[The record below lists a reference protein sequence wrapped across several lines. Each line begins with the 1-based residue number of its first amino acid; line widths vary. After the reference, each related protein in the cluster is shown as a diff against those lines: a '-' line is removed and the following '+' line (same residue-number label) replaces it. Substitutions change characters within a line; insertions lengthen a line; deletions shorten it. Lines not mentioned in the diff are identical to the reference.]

1 MRDYDGKTADE
12 RVAER
17 RARLIDA
24 GLEVFGE
31 HGYAGTSIRAVL
43 RQSGLRD
50 RYFGESFPDLDSLLA
65 AVYDQLV
72 EEELAGS
79 RAAIDA
85 AQGGTEGARAMMEWI
100 SRSLEGNP
108 GRARIKLREVVSG
121 GPISRNHRQSG
132 LSRLAQL
139 VADLLPATPDVSD
152 RDRQML
158 GLGVVAAADA
168 YLLAWLNGESELSRQ
183 DVVDLVATVFDSI
196 ACRLSGIPTSSPA
209 R

>member
-24 GLEVFGE
+24 GLELFGE

-65 AVYDQLV
+65 AVYDQLI

-79 RAAIDA
+79 HAAVA
-85 AQGGTEGARAMMEWI
+85 AVQGGTEGARAMMEWI

-108 GRARIKLREVVSG
+108 GRARIKLREVVSA
-121 GPISRNHRQSG
+121 GPISGSHRQSG

-168 YLLAWLNGESELSRQ
+168 YLLTWLNGESALSRH
-183 DVVDLVATVFDSI
+183 DVVDLVATLFDSI
-196 ACRLSGIPTSSPA
+196 ACRLSRIPSS
-209 R
+209 

>member
-1 MRDYDGKTADE
+1 MRDYDGKTAAE

-24 GLEVFGE
+24 GIELFGE

-72 EEELAGS
+72 ADEIAGS
-79 RAAIDA
+79 RAAIEA
-85 AQGGTEGARAMMEWI
+85 SKGGTDGARAMIDAI
-100 SRSLEGNP
+100 SRELEGNP
-108 GRARIKLREVVSG
+108 GRGRIKLREVISG
-121 GPISRNHRQSG
+121 GPLARNSRQAG
-132 LSRLAQL
+132 LAQLAQL
-139 VADLLPATPDVSD
+139 VADLLPATPKVSD
-152 RDRQML
+152 RDRHMF

-168 YLLAWLNGESELSRQ
+168 YLLEWLNGESGLSRQ
-183 DVVDLVATVFDSI
+183 DVVELVAALFDSI
-196 ACRLSGIPTSSPA
+196 ACRLGAKTPA